1 MEYCKNCLTPIISD
15 TEDRIYCS
23 NQCWL
28 KYRQN
33 KLDQPLSFSNERW
46 PVWRVWISIIGLFAL
61 LFSLLIVVT
70 TFIQDLL
77 YFVIISTILSAI
89 LVFFILKNLHSS
101 ESFREL
107 LKFPKTREVWRL
119 IGIVILIDVFVVKP
133 LHVVFTTYFFP
144 EANEQEIITALE
156 ELSYRSSILMALSV
170 SILTPIL
177 EELLFR
183 GFILGVLLKCY
194 SERTSIVIS
203 ALIFAIVHEP
213 VAYGMA
219 FGGGL
224 LYGWLRV
231 KTGSI
236 VPSTITH
243 ILWNSFVSIIVLFY

>member
-15 TEDRIYCS
+15 VEDQIYCS
-23 NQCWL
+23 NQCWISS
-28 KYRQN
+28 RQT
-33 KLDQPLSFSNERW
+33 KSDERW
-46 PVWRVWISIIGLFAL
+46 SALRVWGSIIGMFAL
-61 LFSLLIVVT
+61 LFVLLVIVT
-70 TFIQDLL
+70 TFIEDLL
-77 YFVIISTILSAI
+77 FFVIVSTVLSAI
-89 LVFFILKNLHSS
+89 LVFFILKNLDTP
-101 ESFREL
+101 EKFREL
-107 LKFPKTREVWRL
+107 LTFPQTRDIWRL

-156 ELSYRSSILMALSV
+156 ELSYKSSILMALSV

-194 SERTSIVIS
+194 NDRKSIVIS

-236 VPSTITH
+236 IPSTITH

>member
-15 TEDRIYCS
+15 IKDQVYCS
-23 NQCWL
+23 NQCWISS
-28 KYRQN
+28 RQIN
-33 KLDQPLSFSNERW
+33 SDKRW
-46 PVWRVWISIIGLFAL
+46 SAWRVWCSIVGIFAL
-61 LFSLLIVVT
+61 LFVLLIVVT
-70 TFIQDLL
+70 SFVEELV
-77 YFVIISTILSAI
+77 YFVVVSTILSGI
-89 LVFFILKNLHSS
+89 LVFLILKNSHTS

-107 LKFPKTREVWRL
+107 LTFPRNGEVWRL

-133 LHVVFTTYFFP
+133 LHIVFTTYFFP
-144 EANEQEIITALE
+144 EANEQQIITVLE

-194 SERTSIVIS
+194 NDRTSIVIS
-203 ALIFAIVHEP
+203 ALIFSIAHEP
-213 VAYGMA
+213 IAYGMA

-236 VPSTITH
+236 IPSMITH
-243 ILWNSFVSIIVLFY
+243 ILWNSFVSIIILFY

>member
-1 MEYCKNCLTPIISD
+1 MDYCKNCLMPIISD
-15 TEDRIYCS
+15 VEDQIYCS
-23 NQCWL
+23 NQCWISS
-28 KYRQN
+28 RQT
-33 KLDQPLSFSNERW
+33 KSDGRW
-46 PVWRVWISIIGLFAL
+46 PAWRVWGYIVGIFSL
-61 LFSLLIVVT
+61 LFVLLIVVT
-70 TFIQDLL
+70 SFVEELV
-77 YFVIISTILSAI
+77 YFVVVSTILSGI
-89 LVFFILKNLHSS
+89 LVFLILKNTHTS
-101 ESFREL
+101 ESFKEL
-107 LKFPKTREVWRL
+107 LTFPRNGEVWRL
-119 IGIVILIDVFVVKP
+119 IGIVILIDVFLVKP

-144 EANEQEIITALE
+144 EANEQAIITAIE
-156 ELSYRSSILMALSV
+156 ELSYKSSILMALSV

-194 SERTSIVIS
+194 DDRTSIVIS

-213 VAYGMA
+213 IAYGMA

-236 VPSTITH
+236 IPSMITH

>member
-1 MEYCKNCLTPIISD
+1 MDYCKNCLMPIISD
-15 TEDRIYCS
+15 VEDQIYCS
-23 NQCWL
+23 NQCWISS
-28 KYRQN
+28 RQT
-33 KLDQPLSFSNERW
+33 KSDGRW
-46 PVWRVWISIIGLFAL
+46 PAWRVWGHIVGIFAL
-61 LFSLLIVVT
+61 LFVLLIVVT
-70 TFIQDLL
+70 SFVEELV
-77 YFVIISTILSAI
+77 YFVVVSTILSGI
-89 LVFFILKNLHSS
+89 LVFLILKNTHTS
-101 ESFREL
+101 ESFKEL
-107 LKFPKTREVWRL
+107 LTFPRNGEVWRL
-119 IGIVILIDVFVVKP
+119 IGIVILIDVFLVKP

-144 EANEQEIITALE
+144 EANEQAIITAIE
-156 ELSYRSSILMALSV
+156 ELSYQSSILMALSV

-194 SERTSIVIS
+194 DNRTSIVIS

-213 VAYGMA
+213 IAYGMA

-236 VPSTITH
+236 IPSMITH